1 MNFESFPGS
10 QKKVDTKQDKFTQ
23 WDNLTKGR
31 EELYKFPETI
41 KPGTARMLSY
51 SLKNTIENNERSMY
65 KEARDN
71 GTGVHNERKNKI
83 NSGMKTQR
91 MLLDMEL
98 LGSNADDEIF
108 KEMIEKGE
116 DINPELVKQ
125 KREDFSADKMFD
137 LIQKRIDILEELKN
151 SGENDTE
158 FLGFNIKIDELLKQA
173 SDLKQR
179 LLAEASRDIPK

>member
-1 MNFESFPGS
+1 MNFESFPTP
-10 QKKVDTKQDKFTQ
+10 QKKVETKQDKFAE

-31 EELYKFPETI
+31 KELYEFPETI

-51 SLKNTIENNERSMY
+51 SLKNTIENNEKSME
-65 KEARDN
+65 KEAKEN
-71 GTGVHNERKNKI
+71 GTGVHDERKNKI
-83 NSGMKTQR
+83 NMGMKMQR
-91 MLLDMEL
+91 MLLDTEL
-98 LGSNADDEIF
+98 LGSNASDEIF

-116 DINPELVKQ
+116 EISPELVKQ

-137 LIQKRIDILEELKN
+137 LIQKRIDSLEELKN
-151 SGENDTE
+151 NGEVNAE
-158 FLGFNIKIDELLKQA
+158 VLGSNIKIDELLKQA